1 MGQIVFLA
9 AIILATYLL
18 IFLPQQKKT
27 RQANAMLAALSEGD
41 EVYLTSGIHGFI
53 SALDDQI
60 AWVEVAPGVDLKISR
75 SAIAGTIDDPEG
87 GADEAVEEVDDEDEE

>member
-9 AIILATYLL
+9 VIILATYLL

-75 SAIAGTIDDPEG
+75 SAIAGTIDVPEED
-87 GADEAVEEVDDEDEE
+87 AEEGEE

>member
-9 AIILATYLL
+9 VIILATYLL
-18 IFLPQQKKT
+18 IFLPQQRKT
-27 RQANAMLAALSEGD
+27 RAANAMLAALSEGD

-60 AWVEVAPGVDLKISR
+60 AWIEVAPGIDLKISR
-75 SAIAGTIDDPEG
+75 SAIAGTIADPVEDD
-87 GADEAVEEVDDEDEE
+87 AEDTE

>member
-9 AIILATYLL
+9 VIILATYLL
-18 IFLPQQKKT
+18 IFLPQQRKT
-27 RQANAMLAALSEGD
+27 RAANAMLAALSEGD

-60 AWVEVAPGVDLKISR
+60 AWIEVAPGFDLKISR
-75 SAIAGTIDDPEG
+75 SAIAGTIAEPVEDD
-87 GADEAVEEVDDEDEE
+87 AEDTE